1 MGALNIIRPQPP
13 SPPPGWRMLL
23 TQPRAQWC
31 LGRSGFDEEATASW
45 RGRCIFLWISRVCTF
60 NLAHEFPQREKRKPP
75 AAASWEPVCMT
86 QGAKPVPDGLA
97 SWASPSSLA
106 TGRPRGKDPGC
117 SLLCVSGGFL
127 SVPMS
132 PGRNWPPEEFCLNPI
147 KFREFPHN
155 WEIPPMFSLFS

>member
-1 MGALNIIRPQPP
+1 M
-13 SPPPGWRMLL
+13 
-23 TQPRAQWC
+23 
-31 LGRSGFDEEATASW
+31 
-45 RGRCIFLWISRVCTF
+45 
-60 NLAHEFPQREKRKPP
+60 
-75 AAASWEPVCMT
+75 
-86 QGAKPVPDGLA
+86 PDGLA

-147 KFREFPHN
+147 KFRGFPHN
-155 WEIPPMFSLFS
+155 WEIPPHVFSLQLTKIRKTRLSEFGGDTNSFIIKRELK